1 MNKFIGAGR
10 LTADPEIRSSA
21 DGMMVGKYTIAI
33 DRRGKDNEADFIRI
47 VTFGKAAE
55 FASKYFKKGMKV
67 LITGHIQTGSYTK
80 EDGSKVYTT
89 DIIAEDQEFCEK
101 KQTEQS
107 TAEAAALP
115 TDADGFMN
123 VPEDVMEELPFA
135 RPTEAKTDEDKGS
148 KKNR

>member
-1 MNKFIGAGR
+1 MNRWIGMGR
-10 LTADPEIRSSA
+10 LTGDPEIRSSA
-21 DGMMVGKYTIAI
+21 DGMMVGKYTLAV

-67 LITGHIQTGSYTK
+67 LVTGHIQTGSYTK
-80 EDGSKVYTT
+80 DDGSKVYTT

-101 KQTEQS
+101 KQTDQQ
-107 TAEAAALP
+107 TEAAALP

-123 VPEDVMEELPFA
+123 VPEGIEDELPFA
-135 RPTEAKTDEDKGS
+135 RPTEAKTDADKGS

>member
-1 MNKFIGAGR
+1 MNRWIGMGR
-10 LTADPEIRSSA
+10 LTGDPEIRSSA
-21 DGMMVGKYTIAI
+21 DGMMVGKYTLAV

-67 LITGHIQTGSYTK
+67 LVTGHIQTGSYTK
-80 EDGSKVYTT
+80 DDGSKVYTT

-101 KQTEQS
+101 KQTDQQ
-107 TAEAAALP
+107 TEAAALP
-115 TDADGFMN
+115 TDAEGFMN
-123 VPEDVMEELPFA
+123 VPEGIEDELPFA
-135 RPTEAKTDEDKGS
+135 RTTEEKNADKGS

>member
-67 LITGHIQTGSYTK
+67 LVTGHIQTSSYTK

-101 KQTEQS
+101 KQTEQN

-123 VPEDVMEELPFA
+123 VPDGIMEELPFA
-135 RPTEAKTDEDKGS
+135 RPTEAKTDADKGS

>member
-10 LTADPEIRSSA
+10 LTADPEIKSSA

-55 FASKYFKKGMKV
+55 FANKYFKKGMKV
-67 LITGHIQTGSYTK
+67 LVTGHIQTGSYTK

-123 VPEDVMEELPFA
+123 VPEDVMSELPFA
-135 RPTEAKTDEDKGS
+135 KVET
-148 KKNR
+148 KKQK

>member
-123 VPEDVMEELPFA
+123 VPEGVMEELPFA
-135 RPTEAKTDEDKGS
+135 RPTEAKTDADKGS